1 MTEAAVQ
8 NLSHPAP
15 ADAATASRN
24 RVAIVLLLISVF
36 VVFLNETI
44 MSVAVPDIMGDL
56 NITPS
61 AGQWLTTAFA
71 LTAAIVVPVTGWLL
85 QRINTRPVFITA
97 MSLFVA
103 GTLLSAVAPAFG
115 LLVAGRVIQASG
127 TAIMMPLLMTT
138 VLQLVPPHDR
148 GRMMGRISIVMSVAP
163 AIGPAVSGVILN
175 LTDHQWRYLFWIVLP
190 IAVAM
195 LVIGIIRVPNI
206 SEPRRSPLDVLSIVL
221 SALGFGGLVYGLSEF
236 GATAEGGALVPP
248 WVPLAVGAVFLVL
261 FVLRQIVLQRT
272 DRALLDLRTFR
283 SRTFSMS
290 IVLFIVMML
299 ALFGTVIVLPIYVQR
314 VLHSEPIVIG
324 AILLPGG
331 LIMGLIGP
339 FVGRIYDRFGTAPL
353 LVPGAVLVSLGLWGL
368 AMLGES
374 TPVWFILFP
383 HIIMSLGLGTLF
395 TTLFTVS
402 TSALPPHLYSHGSA
416 TLTTLQQ
423 VAGAAGTAAFI
434 ALLAAGTAAAGGTDA
449 EHSKAAEVMVGVHW
463 AFLAGAIVSLAPIV
477 IAFFVRKPPQPELTD
492 AELATGPVATH

>member
-8 NLSHPAP
+8 NVAP
-15 ADAATASRN
+15 PTQNASIASRN

-44 MSVAVPDIMGDL
+44 MSVAVPDIMSDL

-97 MSLFVA
+97 MSLFTA
-103 GTLLSAVAPAFG
+103 GTLLAAVSPVFS
-115 LLVAGRVIQASG
+115 LLVTGRVIQAMG

-138 VLQLVPPHDR
+138 VLQLVPPSDR

-175 LTDHQWRYLFWIVLP
+175 ATDHQWRYLFWIVLP
-190 IAVAM
+190 ISVAM
-195 LVIGIIRVPNI
+195 LVVGIFRVPNI
-206 SEPRRSPLDVLSIVL
+206 AEPRRSSLDVLSVVL
-221 SALGFGGLVYGLSEF
+221 SAFGFGGVVYGLSQIS
-236 GATAEGGALVPP
+236 ATAEGDSVVPSWIPLV
-248 WVPLAVGAVFLVL
+248 LGAVFLVL
-261 FVLRQIVLQRT
+261 FVVRQLLLQRR

-283 SRTFSMS
+283 SRTFSIS
-290 IVLFIVMML
+290 IVLFVVMMV

-314 VLHSEPIVIG
+314 VLLSEPIAIG
-324 AILLPGG
+324 AVLLPGG

-339 FVGRIYDRFGTAPL
+339 WVGRIYDRFGSGPL
-353 LVPGAVLVSLGLWGL
+353 IVPGAALVSLGLWGL
-368 AMLGES
+368 AMLGQD

-383 HIIMSLGLGTLF
+383 HVIMSIGMGVLF

-449 EHSKAAEVMVGVHW
+449 EHSKPAEVMVGVHW
-463 AFLAGAIVSLAPIV
+463 AFLAGAFVSLAPIV
-477 IAFFVRKPPQPELTD
+477 IAFFVRKPKQPELSD
-492 AELATGPVATH
+492 EELEAAAASAH